1 MIGRVAATLTDILA
15 LLDLEPVGPNVFEG
29 PQPDDRR
36 NVRVFGGQ
44 VAAQALMAAGR
55 TAANRAPHSL
65 HLYFLRPGDPR
76 APLRY
81 TVTRLR
87 DGGTF
92 SARSVAVT
100 QGDDR
105 VILEVLASF
114 TDGLD
119 GIDYQQS
126 IPDAPAPETLPP
138 MEIQLADYADELD
151 GFWVRPRGVSMRY
164 VDPPPLLAA
173 GLPEPPGA
181 ATRLWFRADGD
192 VPSDPSTASALLAY
206 ISDWS
211 ILDPV
216 LYMTRRPP
224 VANSIAS
231 LDHAMWF
238 HRPPD
243 FSDWLLYDQHSPSGI
258 GARGLSNGAIYNR
271 AGQLVC
277 TVVQEGYLGR
287 G

>member
-1 MIGRVAATLTDILA
+1 MIASVTETLTDILA
-15 LLDLEPVGPNVFEG
+15 LLELEQVGPDAFDG
-29 PQPDDRR
+29 RQPDDARD
-36 NVRVFGGQ
+36 VRVFGGQ

-55 TAANRAPHSL
+55 TAAGRVPHSV

-76 APLRY
+76 EALRY
-81 TVTRLR
+81 NVTRLR

-92 SARSVAVT
+92 SARAVAVT

-105 VILEVLASF
+105 VILEALASF
-114 TDGLD
+114 TDELD
-119 GIDYQQS
+119 GIDYQQQM
-126 IPDAPAPETLPP
+126 PDVPAPESLPP

-151 GFWVRPRGVSMRY
+151 GFWVQPRAVAMRY

-173 GLPEPPGA
+173 DLPEPPGS

-192 VPSDPSTASALLAY
+192 VPADPLTAFSLLAY

-216 LYMTRRPP
+216 LYLTRRPP
-224 VANSIAS
+224 VADSIAS

-243 FSDWLLYDQHSPSGI
+243 FSDWLLYDQHSPSGV

-277 TVVQEGYLGR
+277 AVVQEGYLGR
-287 G
+287 R

>member
-1 MIGRVAATLTDILA
+1 MAQTLTDILQ
-15 LLDLEPVGPNVFEG
+15 LLTLEPVGTDAFDG
-29 PQPDDRR
+29 PQPDDGR
-36 NVRVFGGQ
+36 NTRVFGGQ
-44 VAAQALMAAGR
+44 VAAQALVAAGR
-55 TAANRAPHSL
+55 TAADRAPHSL

-81 TVTRLR
+81 TVTALR

-92 SARSVAVT
+92 SARAVT
-100 QGDDR
+100 VTQDDDR
-105 VILEVLASF
+105 VILEALASF
-114 TDGLD
+114 TESVDVV
-119 GIDYQQS
+119 DYQQQM
-126 IPDAPAPETLPP
+126 PDVPSPETLLP
-138 MEIQLADYADELD
+138 MEIQLADYADQFD
-151 GFWVRPRGVSMRY
+151 GFWVQPRAVSMRY

-173 GLPEPPGA
+173 DLPEPPGPVS
-181 ATRLWFRADGD
+181 RMWLRVDGD
-192 VPSDPSTASALLAY
+192 VPDDPLTASALLAY
-206 ISDWS
+206 VSDWS

-216 LYMTRRPP
+216 LYATRRPP
-224 VANSIAS
+224 IAHSIAS

-243 FSDWLLYDQHSPSGI
+243 FSDWLLYDQRSPSGV
-258 GARGLSNGAIYNR
+258 GARGLSTGAMYNR